1 MTPPTNSPRG
11 HTFIGVVVEEVSG
24 LLCFRASL
32 LVAKDEVNPVV
43 QLTGDILTLLVVVDR
58 HWQREV
64 EPY

>member
-11 HTFIGVVVEEVSG
+11 HTFIGVVVEEVSS
-24 LLCFRASL
+24 LLCLRASL
-32 LVAKDEVNPVV
+32 LVAKDEVNPV
-43 QLTGDILTLLVVVDR
+43 DILTLLVVVDR